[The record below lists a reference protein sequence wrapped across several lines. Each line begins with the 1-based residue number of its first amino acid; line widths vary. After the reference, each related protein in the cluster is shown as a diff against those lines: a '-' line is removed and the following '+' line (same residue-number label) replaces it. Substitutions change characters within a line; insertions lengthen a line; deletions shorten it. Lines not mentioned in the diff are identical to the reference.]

1 MEAPL
6 AGTMVLVALLAEAR
20 KKREGLAVRVLVVED
35 QSRLAEA
42 IRRGLVAEGFAV
54 DVASDGER
62 GVNLAQTIPY
72 DAIILDILLPIL
84 NGFEVCRTL
93 RQAKIW
99 TPILMLTA
107 LTGEADEVKALDTGA
122 DDFLAKP
129 FSYSVLVARL
139 RALLR
144 RGVRERPS
152 VLRAGDLCLDP
163 AAHVCMRGDQVIE
176 LTPREMAML
185 DLLMRH
191 AGQVLSKADILDHV
205 WDIDYD
211 GDDNIV
217 EVYVRYLRRKIDLP
231 FGRQGIETVR
241 GAGYRLAVDG
251 G

>member
-1 MEAPL
+1 M
-6 AGTMVLVALLAEAR
+6 
-20 KKREGLAVRVLVVED
+20 
-35 QSRLAEA
+35 
-42 IRRGLVAEGFAV
+42 
-54 DVASDGER
+54 DVAADGEQ
-62 GVNLAQTIPY
+62 GLSLARSVPY
-72 DAIILDILLPIL
+72 DALVLDILLPGL
-84 NGFEVCRTL
+84 NGFEVCRSL
-93 RQAKIW
+93 REAKIW

-107 LTGEADEVKALDTGA
+107 KSAESDEVEALDTGA

-144 RGVRERPS
+144 RGVQERPS
-152 VLRAGDLCLDP
+152 VLLAGDLSLDP
-163 AAHVCMRGDQVIE
+163 AAHVCRRGERKID

-191 AGQVLSKADILDHV
+191 AGRVLSKADILDHV

-217 EVYVRYLRRKIDLP
+217 EVYIRYLRRKIDLP
-231 FGRQGIETVR
+231 FDRQSIETVR
-241 GAGYRLAVDG
+241 GAGYRLAPNG